1 MSLILITFQYVVFCV
16 YIDIKLV
23 DWLISLFM
31 FSCLFVLCSIFRS
44 LICNFFSRRWFWV
57 NTTGNCYDA
66 TLSASK
72 HYSIY
77 WQLSQ
82 VSYIR
87 VCKVLASWSQDAI
100 LQEMHQVMGN
110 VCLLSCH
117 LIHVSRSLFFSQWS
131 LTYDHRS

>member
-1 MSLILITFQYVVFCV
+1 MYVVFCV
-16 YIDIKLV
+16 YMDIKLL

-31 FSCLFVLCSIFRS
+31 FSCLFVLCSIFRP

-72 HYSIY
+72 HYSIHR
-77 WQLSQ
+77 QLSQ
-82 VSYIR
+82 VSYIG
-87 VCKVLASWSQDAI
+87 VYMYKVLASWSQDTI

-110 VCLLSCH
+110 VCLLSWH
-117 LIHVSRSLFFSQWS
+117 LIHVSRFSFLQPVITDIW
-131 LTYDHRS
+131 LHKLVF